1 MLLAASPLRSAV
13 TRRVVLVAMVAVLAG
28 CSSEPGKNPDPVDF
42 TVKVTSKGQPVTG
55 LNLGLQPTGAGLPS
69 GVLVTDG
76 TGQGKA
82 IEGSYMYFL
91 VAPPEK
97 DKAKADAAKAA
108 LMEISEKYWT
118 ANLEHQITVS
128 AGATVEVNLD

>member
-1 MLLAASPLRSAV
+1 MLLAALTPIARLIRGVA
-13 TRRVVLVAMVAVLAG
+13 LVALAGLFAG
-28 CSSEPGKNPDPVDF
+28 CSSEPGMNPDPVDF
-42 TVKVTSKGQPVTG
+42 TVKVTSKGKPVTG

-108 LMEISEKYWT
+108 LTEISEKYWT

-128 AGATVEVNLD
+128 SGATVEVSLD